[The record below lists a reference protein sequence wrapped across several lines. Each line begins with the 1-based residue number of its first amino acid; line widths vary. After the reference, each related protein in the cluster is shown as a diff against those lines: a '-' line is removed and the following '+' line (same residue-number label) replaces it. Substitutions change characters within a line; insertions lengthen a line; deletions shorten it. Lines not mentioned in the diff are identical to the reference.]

1 MTVAQYESVATT
13 KFNKK
18 AFTAKC
24 KKAISKFINNNLVF
38 FQYPTGMCVD
48 PNQQQIWH

>member
-1 MTVAQYESVATT
+1 MKTMNVTPMTVAQYESVATT

-24 KKAISKFINNNLVF
+24 KKAKKGGGSDDFGVSASI
-38 FQYPTGMCVD
+38 GREM
-48 PNQQQIWH
+48 